1 MVLFGDLIWVDV
13 VRNTCSFSCRL
24 CDCSSSLLRRTLVLS
39 SSSLELKV
47 LDLPST
53 RITLVL
59 WRVDFS
65 VSSCDLPGGENMDG
79 DIFKDAF
86 QLKYFNLL
94 R

>member
-1 MVLFGDLIWVDV
+1 MIA
-13 VRNTCSFSCRL
+13 
-24 CDCSSSLLRRTLVLS
+24 SLLCCV
-39 SSSLELKV
+39 ELQFFLLLLFELMV

-53 RITLVL
+53 QIILVL

-65 VSSCDLPGGENMDG
+65 VSSRDLPGGENIDG
-79 DIFKDAF
+79 DIFNDDF

>member
-1 MVLFGDLIWVDV
+1 MIASLRCWVEL
-13 VRNTCSFSCRL
+13 RFF
-24 CDCSSSLLRRTLVLS
+24 LLLLLL
-39 SSSLELKV
+39 LELMV

-53 RITLVL
+53 LITLVL

-65 VSSCDLPGGENMDG
+65 VSSCDLPGGENIDG
-79 DIFKDAF
+79 DIFKDDF

>member
-1 MVLFGDLIWVDV
+1 MIASLRCWVEL
-13 VRNTCSFSCRL
+13 RFF
-24 CDCSSSLLRRTLVLS
+24 LLLL
-39 SSSLELKV
+39 LELMV

-53 RITLVL
+53 LITLVL

-65 VSSCDLPGGENMDG
+65 VSSCDLPGGENIDG
-79 DIFKDAF
+79 DIFKDDF

>member
-1 MVLFGDLIWVDV
+1 M
-13 VRNTCSFSCRL
+13 
-24 CDCSSSLLRRTLVLS
+24 
-39 SSSLELKV
+39 V

-53 RITLVL
+53 LITLVL

-65 VSSCDLPGGENMDG
+65 VSSCDLPGGENIDG
-79 DIFKDAF
+79 DIFKDDF

>member
-1 MVLFGDLIWVDV
+1 MA
-13 VRNTCSFSCRL
+13 
-24 CDCSSSLLRRTLVLS
+24 
-39 SSSLELKV
+39 

-53 RITLVL
+53 LITLVL

-65 VSSCDLPGGENMDG
+65 VSSCDLPGGENIDG
-79 DIFKDAF
+79 DILRGGF